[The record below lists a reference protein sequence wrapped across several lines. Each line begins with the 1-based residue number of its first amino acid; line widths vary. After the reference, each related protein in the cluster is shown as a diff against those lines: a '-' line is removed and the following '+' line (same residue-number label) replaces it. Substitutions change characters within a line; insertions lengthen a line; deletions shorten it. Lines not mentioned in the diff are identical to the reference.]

1 MFTWRRLRLT
11 RGLVGAASAALAWW
25 LFYLMGAWT
34 TASRS
39 SIMFL
44 CFFLCILG
52 VDRILDASLD
62 VLMLLQKGRSRD
74 APPTVS
80 N

>member
-1 MFTWRRLRLT
+1 MFTWRRLRLI
-11 RGLVGAASAALAWW
+11 RGLVGSASAGCAWW

-44 CFFLCILG
+44 CFFLCIVG
-52 VDRILDASLD
+52 IDRIVGASLD
-62 VLMLLQKGRSRD
+62 VLMLLQRDRSRE
-74 APPTVS
+74 APPTVP